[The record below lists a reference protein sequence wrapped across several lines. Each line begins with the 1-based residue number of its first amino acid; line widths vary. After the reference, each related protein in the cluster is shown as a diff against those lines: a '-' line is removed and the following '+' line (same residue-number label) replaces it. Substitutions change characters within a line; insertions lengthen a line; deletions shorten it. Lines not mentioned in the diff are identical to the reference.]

1 MNKIQILEMLVYDR
15 LDELIEKGEL
25 KNSQVYKDSDAEV
38 ELTYVGSQLFCYWY
52 DHYSELF
59 ENHEREEEDD
69 VKENK
74 YTIEID
80 NPFVPSSTETTRTM
94 IDPPSGWRFGFPKE
108 IPKEILPK
116 EILQDD
122 KILNWLVDNGYPQSE
137 IDIFKEDGLPYRIY
151 EI

>member
-1 MNKIQILEMLVYDR
+1 MNKIQLLEMLVYDR

-25 KNSQVYKDSDAEV
+25 KNPQVYKDSDAEV

-52 DHYSELF
+52 DHYSELLK
-59 ENHEREEEDD
+59 NHLHYFPISRDD
-69 VKENK
+69 DDK
-74 YTIEID
+74 TIEL
-80 NPFVPSSTETTRTM
+80 NVTRTM

-108 IPKEILPK
+108 IPKKVIE
-116 EILQDD
+116 EEN
-122 KILNWLVDNGYPQSE
+122 ILNWLVDNGYPQSE

>member
-1 MNKIQILEMLVYDR
+1 MNKIQLLDMLVYDR

-59 ENHEREEEDD
+59 ENHEREEDE
-69 VKENK
+69 VKENEQDNL
-74 YTIEID
+74 TIER
-80 NPFVPSSTETTRTM
+80 NLSTRTM

-108 IPKEILPK
+108 IPKKVLE
-116 EILQDD
+116 EDV
-122 KILNWLVDNGYPQSE
+122 LNWLVDNGYPQSE
-137 IDIFKEDGLPYRIY
+137 IDIFKEDGLPYRTY

>member
-1 MNKIQILEMLVYDR
+1 MNKIQLLEMLVYDR

-59 ENHEREEEDD
+59 ENHEREEEDG

-80 NPFVPSSTETTRTM
+80 NPFVPSSTEKSTRTM

-108 IPKEILPK
+108 IPKKVIE
-116 EILQDD
+116 EQDV
-122 KILNWLVDNGYPQSE
+122 LNWLVDNGYPQSE

>member
-1 MNKIQILEMLVYDR
+1 MNKIQLLEMLVYDR

-59 ENHEREEEDD
+59 ENHEREEVDG
-69 VKENK
+69 VKDK

-80 NPFVPSSTETTRTM
+80 NPFVPSSTEKSTRTM

-108 IPKEILPK
+108 IPKEIL
-116 EILQDD
+116 QDNN

>member
-1 MNKIQILEMLVYDR
+1 MNKIQLLEMLVYDR

-52 DHYSELF
+52 DHYSELL
-59 ENHEREEEDD
+59 ENYEQGEKQD
-69 VKENK
+69 NL
-74 YTIEID
+74 TIER
-80 NPFVPSSTETTRTM
+80 NVSTRTM

-108 IPKEILPK
+108 IPKKVIE
-116 EILQDD
+116 EED
-122 KILNWLVDNGYPQSE
+122 ILNWLVDNGYPQSE

>member
-25 KNSQVYKDSDAEV
+25 KNSQVYKDSEGEV
-38 ELTYVGSQLFCYWY
+38 ELTYIGSQLFCYWY

-59 ENHEREEEDD
+59 ENHEREEEDGA
-69 VKENK
+69 KENK

-80 NPFVPSSTETTRTM
+80 NPLVPTETTRTM

-108 IPKEILPK
+108 IPKEIL
-116 EILQDD
+116 QDNNT
-122 KILNWLVDNGYPQSE
+122 ILNWLVDNGYPQTE

>member
-1 MNKIQILEMLVYDR
+1 
-15 LDELIEKGEL
+15 LIEKGEL
-25 KNSQVYKDSDAEV
+25 KNSQVYKSSEGEV

-59 ENHEREEEDD
+59 ENHEREEEG
-69 VKENK
+69 VVAKNTYNSIEPNK
-74 YTIEID
+74 L
-80 NPFVPSSTETTRTM
+80 STRTM

-108 IPKEILPK
+108 IPKKVIE
-116 EILQDD
+116 EQDV
-122 KILNWLVDNGYPQSE
+122 LNWLVDNGYPQSE